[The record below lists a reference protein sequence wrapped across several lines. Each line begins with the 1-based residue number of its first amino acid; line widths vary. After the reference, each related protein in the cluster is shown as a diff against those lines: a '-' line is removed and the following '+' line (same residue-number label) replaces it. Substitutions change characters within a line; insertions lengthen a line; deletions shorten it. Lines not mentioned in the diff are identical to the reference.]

1 MKYIHLECL
10 RGWLDSKRHSRETKN
25 VNSYFWKNIEC
36 ELCKTLFPESITY
49 KGNLIRI
56 LNYKIPE
63 DSNYVVLETYVSL
76 KSKARIYHV
85 VNFKKDENVIVGRGQ
100 EANVRITDI
109 SVSRV
114 HSKLSY
120 SDGKFYMLD

>member
-1 MKYIHLECL
+1 M
-10 RGWLDSKRHSRETKN
+10 
-25 VNSYFWKNIEC
+25 NSYFWKNIEC

-63 DSNYVVLETYVSL
+63 NSNYAVLETYVSL

-85 VNFKKDENVIVGRGQ
+85 ISFKKDESVVVGRGQ

-109 SVSRV
+109 SVSRA
-114 HSKLSY
+114 HSKLY
-120 SDGKFYMLD
+120 FSDGKFYMLD